1 MKALLKNLLAILG
14 YELCP
19 APLAHKLSRSTDRFA
34 LETVAQN
41 GLTINT
47 VIDVGAAYGEWSSL
61 ARTIFPKAR
70 YILIEPLPQYDDWLN
85 PLLTEFPNFSR
96 IKAAAADHAGTLTFN
111 LHEDWCGSSLL
122 HEIEGPSVDGKPIE
136 VKSITLDEAVK
147 QHKLEGPFFIKLDVQ
162 GSENLVLSGAT
173 TILPQTACLLIET
186 SMFEFYKNG
195 PLIHDIFATMRQ
207 HDFVIYDILNLQY
220 RLLDNALSQAD
231 LVFVPSDSPL
241 RQYHI
246 YASPDQRLQQN
257 KRFIRDRNRNK

>member
-1 MKALLKNLLAILG
+1 MAM
-14 YELCP
+14 
-19 APLAHKLSRSTDRFA
+19 SF
-34 LETVAQN
+34 
-41 GLTINT
+41 
-47 VIDVGAAYGEWSSL
+47 
-61 ARTIFPKAR
+61 FPHAR

-96 IKAAAADHAGTLTFN
+96 IKAAAADRAGTLTFN

-122 HEIEGPSVDGKPIE
+122 HETEGSSVDGKPIE
-136 VKSITLDEAVK
+136 VKSITLDEVVK
-147 QHKLEGPFFIKLDVQ
+147 QQKLEGPFFIKLDVQ

-173 TILPQTACLLIET
+173 TILPQTACLLVET

-195 PLIHDIFATMRQ
+195 PLIHDILATLRQ
-207 HDFVIYDILNLQY
+207 YDFVIYDILNLQY

-231 LVFVPSDSPL
+231 LIFVPSDSPL

-257 KRFIRDRNRNK
+257 KSFIRDRNRNK